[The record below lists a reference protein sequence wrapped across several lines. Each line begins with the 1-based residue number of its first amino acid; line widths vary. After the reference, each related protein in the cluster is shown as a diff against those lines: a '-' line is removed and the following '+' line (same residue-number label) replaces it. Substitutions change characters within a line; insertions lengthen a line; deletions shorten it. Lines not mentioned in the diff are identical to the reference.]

1 MHRGTLRIGIND
13 SQIEVTVT
21 ETGIVVKDEGV
32 EDTRAQRADV
42 NAPNRSRRRRPL
54 GD

>member
-13 SQIEVTVT
+13 PQIEVTVKGT
-21 ETGIVVKDEGV
+21 DIVVRDEGV
-32 EDTRAQRADV
+32 EATRAQRADV